1 MTTKLRAASFQ
12 DSAVT
17 NAKIAADAVTAAKI
31 PANAIGSS
39 ELDLTADYAF
49 SGTVSG
55 DNNGYKLLS
64 RQTWTSAVSVV
75 SFADIIDS
83 TITNIIVKGS
93 VRYTNG
99 QNSLTYMYLTTSGGS
114 IAGTGGSGLAVY
126 QGSWHNRA
134 AAASL
139 SSAARNGNFQ
149 YLRLPDNDN
158 AYGGT
163 VQTWTVEINDINAGR
178 TQGTTNIS
186 GTPKHYGG
194 TWAHQGQYVNASDWS
209 GGGGWC
215 KFINANNDLAA
226 ITGVRFNPSV
236 SNYQTGEIA
245 VYGLATS

>member
-1 MTTKLRAASFQ
+1 MALSKIDTPALEA
-12 DSAVT
+12 DSVGNT
-17 NAKIAADAVTAAKI
+17 ILNL
-31 PANAIGSS
+31 S
-39 ELDLTADYAF
+39 ENYAF
-49 SGTVSG
+49 TGTVSG
-55 DNNGYKLLS
+55 TPSGYKLLGRS
-64 RQTWTSAVSVV
+64 VITSATNVV
-75 SFADIIDS
+75 AFTDIIDS
-83 TITNIIVKGS
+83 SITNIIVKGS
-93 VRYTNG
+93 VRYTDG

-114 IAGTGGSGLAVY
+114 TAGTGGSGLAVY

-134 AAASL
+134 AASSL

-163 VQTWTVEINDINAGR
+163 VQTFTVEINDINVGR

-186 GTPKHYGG
+186 GTPKHRGG
-194 TWAHQGQYVNASDWS
+194 IWYHQGQYVNASDWS